1 MVSIKILIL
10 DDEKVFREEIREFL
24 ENDDFTVL
32 VAERP
37 SEAFNILLHDS
48 IDILILDIRLP
59 EMDGFAVLERVK
71 ELYPQIEVIMIT
83 GHGDMDAVI
92 QAMRMGAVEFFPKP
106 FRLLDMKAAIKRTRR
121 FIELNQRYKE
131 VNRSYEAIAKDL
143 RDNVGYEIVGN
154 SKKIRQVMELMHKV
168 AQSDQTSVLI
178 IGESG
183 TGKELVARGIHYLS
197 LRKKNFF
204 YAVNCSAIPESLFE
218 SEFFGHRKGAFT
230 GANEDKAGWFEIAN
244 GGTLFLDEIVDMQ
257 PTMQSKLLRVLED
270 RKVRRI
276 GATTDL
282 SVDVRIIAATNQDI
296 QSLLDDN
303 KFRNDLYYRLN
314 SFEIVIPPLREHPED
329 IPALLEYYTDLLS
342 RKMNKKITAIDESV
356 VRILQDYHFPGNIRE
371 LRNMVER
378 AIILSDGN
386 RLTAREFAITGVS
399 PDAEMAA
406 AKEYE
411 QIFDLEELE
420 KLTIIRAMEQ
430 TGYKKTEAAQLLN
443 ITRQSLDRRIE
454 KHGLKL

>member
-1 MVSIKILIL
+1 MVSLKILIL

-37 SEAFNILLHDS
+37 SEAFNILQNDS

-178 IGESG
+178 TGESG

-197 LRKKNFF
+197 SRKKNFF
-204 YAVNCSAIPESLFE
+204 HAVNCSAIPDSLFE

-329 IPALLEYYTDLLS
+329 IPVLLEYYTDLLS

-356 VRILQDYHFPGNIRE
+356 VRILQDYNFPGNIRE

-386 RLTAREFAITGVS
+386 RLTSREFAISGIS
-399 PDAEMAA
+399 PDAEMVA

-411 QIFDLEELE
+411 QIFDLEELVI
-420 KLTIIRAMEQ
+420 LTIIRAM
-430 TGYKKTEAAQLLN
+430 
-443 ITRQSLDRRIE
+443 
-454 KHGLKL
+454 

>member
-1 MVSIKILIL
+1 MVSLKILIL

-37 SEAFNILLHDS
+37 SEAFNILQNDS

-178 IGESG
+178 TGESG

-197 LRKKNFF
+197 SRKKNFF
-204 YAVNCSAIPESLFE
+204 HAVNCSAVPDSLFE

-329 IPALLEYYTDLLS
+329 IPVLLEYYTDLLS

-356 VRILQDYHFPGNIRE
+356 VRILQDYNFPGNIRE

-386 RLTAREFAITGVS
+386 RLTSREFAISGIS
-399 PDAEMAA
+399 PDAEMVA

>member
-1 MVSIKILIL
+1 MVSLKILIL

-37 SEAFNILLHDS
+37 SEAFNILQNDS

-178 IGESG
+178 TGESG

-197 LRKKNFF
+197 SRKKNFF
-204 YAVNCSAIPESLFE
+204 HAVNCSAIPDSLFE

-329 IPALLEYYTDLLS
+329 IPVLLEYYTDLLS
-342 RKMNKKITAIDESV
+342 RKMNKEITAIDESV
-356 VRILQDYHFPGNIRE
+356 VRILQDYNFPGNIRE

-386 RLTAREFAITGVS
+386 RLTSREFAISGIS
-399 PDAEMAA
+399 PDAEMVA

>member
-1 MVSIKILIL
+1 
-10 DDEKVFREEIREFL
+10 
-24 ENDDFTVL
+24 
-32 VAERP
+32 
-37 SEAFNILLHDS
+37 
-48 IDILILDIRLP
+48 
-59 EMDGFAVLERVK
+59 
-71 ELYPQIEVIMIT
+71 
-83 GHGDMDAVI
+83 
-92 QAMRMGAVEFFPKP
+92 
-106 FRLLDMKAAIKRTRR
+106 
-121 FIELNQRYKE
+121 
-131 VNRSYEAIAKDL
+131 
-143 RDNVGYEIVGN
+143 
-154 SKKIRQVMELMHKV
+154 
-168 AQSDQTSVLI
+168 
-178 IGESG
+178 
-183 TGKELVARGIHYLS
+183 
-197 LRKKNFF
+197 
-204 YAVNCSAIPESLFE
+204 
-218 SEFFGHRKGAFT
+218 
-230 GANEDKAGWFEIAN
+230 
-244 GGTLFLDEIVDMQ
+244 MQ

-329 IPALLEYYTDLLS
+329 IPVLLEYYTDLLS

-356 VRILQDYHFPGNIRE
+356 VRILQDYNFPGNIRE

-386 RLTAREFAITGVS
+386 RLTSREFAISGIS
-399 PDAEMAA
+399 PDAEMVA

>member
-1 MVSIKILIL
+1 MIL

-37 SEAFNILLHDS
+37 SEAFNILQNDS

-178 IGESG
+178 TGESG

-197 LRKKNFF
+197 SRKKNFF
-204 YAVNCSAIPESLFE
+204 HAVNCSAIPDSLFE

-329 IPALLEYYTDLLS
+329 IPVLLEYYTDLLS

-356 VRILQDYHFPGNIRE
+356 VRILQDYNFPGNIRE

-386 RLTAREFAITGVS
+386 RLTSREFAISGIS
-399 PDAEMAA
+399 PDAEMVA

>member
-1 MVSIKILIL
+1 MVSLKILIL

-37 SEAFNILLHDS
+37 SEAFNILQNDS

-131 VNRSYEAIAKDL
+131 VNRSYKAIAKDL

-178 IGESG
+178 TGESG

-197 LRKKNFF
+197 SRKKNFF
-204 YAVNCSAIPESLFE
+204 HAVNCSAIPDSLFE

-329 IPALLEYYTDLLS
+329 IPVLLEYYTDLLS

-356 VRILQDYHFPGNIRE
+356 VRILQDYNFPGNIRE

-386 RLTAREFAITGVS
+386 RLTSREFAISGIS
-399 PDAEMAA
+399 PDAEMVA